1 MRINPVVIVSTQPSE
16 PYRITY
22 ISENV
27 ETVFGYR
34 PDEMIGIPFRW
45 RQIVHPDDVKKA
57 AEVVRELG
65 NSKSVSIEFLLR
77 RADGQY
83 RNVLQISSIFRDEH
97 GNPLEIHFSL
107 QDITAQREY
116 EHEIR
121 EREELYRSLAE
132 SAQDFISVIAKDGTI
147 SYVNRYGAGLFGMRP
162 EEMVGKH
169 RQEFFSSEQT
179 NDQKVLLEYVFREDK
194 VNYYDE
200 IANLPDASSW
210 YGTRLM
216 PIHGK
221 DGEVNAVLGIS
232 RDITPRKQVENE
244 LKNALQKEKE
254 LNELQTNFIS
264 MITHQFGTPLST
276 ILSSAEMLAEYGEN
290 WTGERR
296 SRHHQKIIISAKR
309 INAMM
314 QDILELGRA
323 DAVSDRINFQAVDLA
338 ALCHGVIESFQM
350 ADQGRHLF
358 EFSGPDNPLI
368 CLIDEHLIVYSL
380 ENLLTNAVKYSA
392 EGTSIEVGL
401 GLEGERIHI
410 RIKDQG
416 MGISQQDLN
425 RVGTAFYRAK
435 NVSRIPGTGLGLAFV
450 KRSMEAMQGTFEIRS
465 EEKVGT
471 EVNLRLA
478 FLPAVLENES
488 NGGDA

>member
-1 MRINPVVIVSTQPSE
+1 MYINPVVIVSTQPVE

-22 ISENV
+22 ISENI
-27 ETVFGYR
+27 ETVFGYS
-34 PDEMIGIPFRW
+34 PAEMMNVPFRW

-57 AEVVRELG
+57 AEVMRELDF
-65 NSKSVSIEFLLR
+65 SKSVSNEFMLR

-83 RNVLQISSIFRDEH
+83 RNVLHIASLYRDEQ
-97 GNPLEIHFSL
+97 GNPVEIHFSL

-132 SAQDFISVIAKDGTI
+132 SAQDFISVIARDGMFT
-147 SYVNRYGAGLFGMRP
+147 YVNRFGAKLFRLRP
-162 EEMVGKH
+162 EEMIGKN
-169 RQEFFSSEQT
+169 RQEFFSSEQAS
-179 NDQKVLLEYVFREDK
+179 DQKELLEYVFSQDMIK
-194 VNYYDE
+194 IYDE
-200 IANLPDASSW
+200 IANLPDAHSW
-210 YGTRLM
+210 FGTRLM

-232 RDITPRKQVENE
+232 RDITARKQVENE

-296 SRHHQKIIISAKR
+296 LKHHQKIIISAKQ

-323 DAVSDRINFQAVDLA
+323 DALADRINLQAVDL
-338 ALCHGVIESFQM
+338 
-350 ADQGRHLF
+350 
-358 EFSGPDNPLI
+358 GP
-368 CLIDEHLIVYSL
+368 Y
-380 ENLLTNAVKYSA
+380 A
-392 EGTSIEVGL
+392 
-401 GLEGERIHI
+401 
-410 RIKDQG
+410 
-416 MGISQQDLN
+416 MG
-425 RVGTAFYRAK
+425 
-435 NVSRIPGTGLGLAFV
+435 
-450 KRSMEAMQGTFEIRS
+450 
-465 EEKVGT
+465 
-471 EVNLRLA
+471 
-478 FLPAVLENES
+478 
-488 NGGDA
+488 

>member
-1 MRINPVVIVSTQPSE
+1 MIAAVVHIDLGGEACLLATLQDISEQKAYEQKILKLNDELEQRVIERTSALEHQIQQSQILQQKLNELMHINPVVIVSTQPVE

-22 ISENV
+22 ISENI

-34 PDEMIGIPFRW
+34 PAEMMNVPFRW

-57 AEVVRELG
+57 AEVMRELDF
-65 NSKSVSIEFLLR
+65 SKSVSNEFMLR

-83 RNVLQISSIFRDEH
+83 RNVLHIASLFRDEQ
-97 GNPLEIHFSL
+97 GNPVEIHFSL

-132 SAQDFISVIAKDGTI
+132 SAQDFISVIARDGMFT
-147 SYVNRYGAGLFGMRP
+147 YVNRFGAKLFGLRP
-162 EEMVGKH
+162 EEMIGKN
-169 RQEFFSSEQT
+169 RQEFFSSEQAS
-179 NDQKVLLEYVFREDK
+179 DQKELLEYVFSQDMIK
-194 VNYYDE
+194 IYDE
-200 IANLPDASSW
+200 IANLPDAHSW
-210 YGTRLM
+210 FGTRLM

-232 RDITPRKQVENE
+232 RDITARKQVENE

-296 SRHHQKIIISAKR
+296 LKHHQKIIISAKR

-323 DAVSDRINFQAVDLA
+323 DALADRINLQAVDLG
-338 ALCHGVIESFQM
+338 ALCNGVIESFQM
-350 ADQGRHLF
+350 ADQGRHQFL
-358 EFSGPDNPLI
+358 FSGPENPLI
-368 CLIDEHLIVYSL
+368 CLLDEHLIVYSL
-380 ENLLTNAVKYSA
+380 ENLLTNAMKYSA
-392 EGTSIEVGL
+392 EGTSIEVSL
-401 GLEGERIHI
+401 ALEGERHPHP
-410 RIKDQG
+410 D
-416 MGISQQDLN
+416 
-425 RVGTAFYRAK
+425 
-435 NVSRIPGTGLGLAFV
+435 
-450 KRSMEAMQGTFEIRS
+450 
-465 EEKVGT
+465 
-471 EVNLRLA
+471 
-478 FLPAVLENES
+478 
-488 NGGDA
+488 